1 MKKLLTVFV
10 LLSMV
15 LIAGCWKVKSGEKS
29 GVIVKVAKEGK
40 YWGTYEGEL
49 IRGGLEDASGVTGRS
64 FYFTLGQ
71 FKSPLIEQA
80 ITAMQNN
87 NHVIIS
93 YHCDQFVL
101 PWRGE
106 TKCFVDNIK
115 VLEPKNETNP
125 LKPRTSQ
132 PL

>member
-1 MKKLLTVFV
+1 MKKFLSFLLIFSTI
-10 LLSMV
+10 
-15 LIAGCWKVKSGEKS
+15 LIAGCWKIKSGDKS

-64 FYFTLGQ
+64 FHFTLGQ
-71 FKSPLIEQA
+71 FKSPLVTQA

-87 NHVIIS
+87 SHVILS

-106 TKCFVDNIK
+106 TKCFVDRIRILDSRND
-115 VLEPKNETNP
+115 NNP
-125 LKPRTSQ
+125 LRQKSGQ
-132 PL
+132 GQ

>member
-1 MKKLLTVFV
+1 MKKLLALLMLGSIV
-10 LLSMV
+10 LLT
-15 LIAGCWKVKSGEKS
+15 GCWKVKSGEKS

-64 FYFTLGQ
+64 FNFTLGQ
-71 FKSPLIEQA
+71 FKSPLVDQA
-80 ITAMQNN
+80 LLAMQNN
-87 NHVIIS
+87 DHVIIS

-106 TKCFVDNIK
+106 TKCFIDKIVVIESKNTNNSLK
-115 VLEPKNETNP
+115 QNNKPKP
-125 LKPRTSQ
+125 
-132 PL
+132 